1 MTRFETRDQVR
12 LAAEGV
18 RGTYPHSLTIYR
30 RMSANWY
37 AAFYADK
44 DLLGLQ
50 GVGRGK
56 RITSSM
62 GTTDRQEAIK
72 RAKAWAQGKQ
82 QELIAIRD
90 RGIEEKASS
99 LEHYWNLHIENL
111 QRQQKVGI
119 VKQRKIDEQKY
130 LWKTKEGHGLGQQEF
145 VSKNITSITNGEI
158 LDYFDR
164 LEEKGLGTKQRASIK
179 TLLRCL
185 YEIAMRHDYP
195 EINYPRF
202 PRLGNKSQG
211 APTYFTSSEWLRLL
225 RIIQRLS
232 GGNAGRVLDRA
243 AFLSVPFSKANNL
256 CERNFVELYD
266 CLLLMNHCLLRVQ
279 DLYRIR
285 VNHIAPYADKKT
297 GLSALEISL
306 PDPKTKQLKKTYST
320 TERAIEYWKRIKAR
334 SEKKDSYCFLPQY
347 DRPPGNPENGRTYK
361 VLRQCF
367 KAALK
372 EADLETDSFGRAHTL
387 TSVRH
392 TAFMLVLERNEG
404 RIDLQTLAQNGH
416 TSVEM
421 LSRTYLAHHN
431 VKRRLPDLLHG
442 SDLVK
447 S

>member
-1 MTRFETRDQVR
+1 MARFETRDQVR

-30 RMSANWY
+30 RMSPNWY

-44 DLLGLQ
+44 ELLGLQ
-50 GVGRGK
+50 GVARGK

-62 GTTDRQEAIK
+62 GTTDRQEAIR
-72 RAKAWAQGKQ
+72 RAKSWAQGKQ
-82 QELIAIRD
+82 QELLAIRD
-90 RGIEEKASS
+90 RGVEEKSSS
-99 LEHYWNLHIENL
+99 LDHYWNHHLENL
-111 QRQQKVGI
+111 VRQHKAGLI
-119 VKQRKIDEQKY
+119 KRRKIDEQTY
-130 LWKTKEGHGLGQQEF
+130 LWHTRDGHGLGQQEF
-145 VSKNITSITNGEI
+145 TFKNIASISNGEI

-164 LEEKGLGTKQRASIK
+164 LEEKGLGSKQRSSIK

-195 EINYPRF
+195 DLNYPRF

-211 APTYFTSSEWLRLL
+211 APTYFTSSEWLKLL
-225 RIIQRLS
+225 KIIQKMS
-232 GGNAGRVLDRA
+232 GGHAGKSLARSE
-243 AFLSVPFSKANNL
+243 FLAIPFTKANNL
-256 CERNFVELYD
+256 CQRNFVELYD

-285 VNHIAPYADKKT
+285 VNHFSPYIDKKT

-306 PDPKTKQLKKTYST
+306 PDPKTKQFKKTYST
-320 TERAIEYWKRIKAR
+320 TERAIEYWKRIGSR
-334 SEKKDSYCFLPQY
+334 SERKDSYCFLPQY
-347 DRPPGNPENGRTYK
+347 ERPSGSPENGRTYK

-372 EADLETDSFGRAHTL
+372 EAGLEHDSFGRPHTL

-421 LSRTYLAHHN
+421 LSRTYLSHHN
-431 VKRRLPDLLHG
+431 VKKRLPDLLHG
-442 SDLVK
+442 SYFK
-447 S
+447 P